1 MTPKLSS
8 FNEAQIGH
16 MQFKRDRGF
25 HEVEAALYLIL
36 RAHFEAHETLHVE
49 CTDLCSYQRPDVL
62 PKFSESF
69 LNTFQCPNMFP

>member
-16 MQFKRDRGF
+16 MQFKRDCGF

-36 RAHFEAHETLHVE
+36 RAHFEAHETLHGMH
-49 CTDLCSYQRPDVL
+49 RPV
-62 PKFSESF
+62 
-69 LNTFQCPNMFP
+69 